1 MALRG
6 VWLAFS
12 VLTAALFLSTAP
24 ASAPGPIFATVA
36 GPPAAAIGT
45 VAFYNLSISGG
56 PSSSV
61 NYTVKWYITGPDTT
75 GGVPHQSN
83 PSSASGTAP
92 TFKLNITAPSKEQ
105 TITLVV
111 TVSASSGGTTENTST
126 EQRIVVV
133 TPIVLSATFRN
144 NGSTAAVNV
153 TVRFFVD
160 DVAVGTKTVSRIDS
174 NKEATVTFN
183 YLPIALQP
191 GTHRVRVEADLDGN
205 GVIDSARGEVATSQ
219 LFYKGTPALSTGW
232 TVLIGIAVFLPV
244 LLLTIAVRRRRRA

>member
-1 MALRG
+1 VASRAP
-6 VWLAFS
+6 WLALS
-12 VLTAALFLSTAP
+12 VVAAALFLSMAP
-24 ASAPGPIFATVA
+24 ASGQGPIFATIT
-36 GPPAAAIGT
+36 GPTAAAAST
-45 VAFYNLSISGG
+45 PAFYNLTISGG
-56 PSSSV
+56 PSGSV
-61 NYTVKWYITGPDTT
+61 NYTVKWYITGSDTT
-75 GGVPHQSN
+75 GGVPVQSN
-83 PSSASGTAP
+83 PRSASGTTP
-92 TFKLNITAPSKEQ
+92 KFELSITTPSKEQ

-111 TVSASSGGTTENTST
+111 SVSASSAGTTENTSA
-126 EQRIVVV
+126 EQAIGVV

-160 DVAVGTKTVSRIDS
+160 DVAAGTKTVPRIDPS
-174 NKEATVTFN
+174 KDATVTFN
-183 YLPIALQP
+183 YLPVGLQP
-191 GTHRVRVEADLDGN
+191 GTHSVRVEADLDGN